1 MEKADKNRNGCIN
14 YNEFLNNA
22 DNWEWKVSRE
32 RLKAV
37 FKGFDNDKSERVSI
51 SELVKALGGEK
62 NNLINSL

>member
-1 MEKADKNRNGCIN
+1 M
-14 YNEFLNNA
+14 
-22 DNWEWKVSRE
+22 SRE